1 MPTIQDYRN
10 LGFSEEQIGQ
20 WASEER
26 QKYSTLGFTTKQI
39 DDHLTGIELPDKP
52 PKPFLDRI
60 TEPGQRPT
68 SPTAEGEEEANF
80 GERLGRAMAETGVQL
95 FDMVV
100 GAANPKAYLEGV
112 EGIVNPP
119 QLEEQKT
126 GRPLTPEEVEAQV
139 PDRRALAQF
148 GLMHIIPHTG
158 MLGRTAVAPN
168 GAPYT
173 EPIGGLPTH
182 MDFVD
187 AATVIAR
194 DPVAPAVERKLL
206 EAYTEHGVHPSEAA
220 ADASR
225 DPWWRKK
232 WSRLIPA
239 CPSAMQ
245 GSHR

>member
-1 MPTIQDYRN
+1 MATVQDLRAA
-10 LGFSEEQIGQ
+10 GFNDDEIGNGLSER
-20 WASEER
+20 R
-26 QKYSTLGFTTKQI
+26 QTLSTAGFTDNEI
-39 DDHLTGIELPDKP
+39 NDHLTGIKLPEKP

-95 FDMVV
+95 FDMVI

-139 PDRRALAQF
+139 PDRRALTQF

-194 DPVAPAVERKLL
+194 DPGSAPWCLR
-206 EAYTEHGVHPSEAA
+206 
-220 ADASR
+220 R
-225 DPWWRKK
+225 
-232 WSRLIPA
+232 
-239 CPSAMQ
+239 
-245 GSHR
+245 